1 MKINKPNF
9 WQDPKSFV
17 SLFLLHVT
25 FFVTIFIFLKKKIS
39 NEKKFKIPILC
50 IGNIYIGGTGKTPL
64 SIFIAE
70 ELKYLRKKPV
80 IIKKFY
86 ADHKDERLLIKRRNL
101 PLISEKYRENSL
113 SSAEKKYDLA
123 ILDDGFQDYKIKK
136 NMSILCFHSKQLI
149 GNGKIFPSGPLRE
162 SLNAVTRAQIAIIN
176 GNKSE
181 KFENKLLNIN
191 SNLQIIYSKY
201 KLTNKEKFNN
211 KNILAFAGIGNP
223 NNFFD
228 LLKSNG
234 LTVKKTLSFPD
245 HYNFK
250 KSEILKII
258 NIAKKENYTILTTE
272 KDFLRIEKH
281 KFSEINYCEV
291 ELEVLEKEKLIESI
305 KKIYD

>member
-1 MKINKPNF
+1 
-9 WQDPKSFV
+9 
-17 SLFLLHVT
+17 
-25 FFVTIFIFLKKKIS
+25 
-39 NEKKFKIPILC
+39 
-50 IGNIYIGGTGKTPL
+50 
-64 SIFIAE
+64 
-70 ELKYLRKKPV
+70 
-80 IIKKFY
+80 
-86 ADHKDERLLIKRRNL
+86 
-101 PLISEKYRENSL
+101 
-113 SSAEKKYDLA
+113 
-123 ILDDGFQDYKIKK
+123 
-136 NMSILCFHSKQLI
+136 MSILCFHSKQLI

-201 KLTNKEKFNN
+201 KLANKEKFKN

-234 LTVKKTLSFPD
+234 LTVTKTLSFPD

-272 KDFLRIEKH
+272 KDFLRIEEY
-281 KFSEINYCEV
+281 KFSEINYCKV
-291 ELEVLEKEKLIESI
+291 ELEVLEKEKFIESI

>member
-17 SLFLLHVT
+17 SLFLLPVT

-64 SIFIAE
+64 SIFIAK

-86 ADHKDERLLIKRRNL
+86 AEHKDERLLIKRRNL

-201 KLTNKEKFNN
+201 KLANKEKFKN

-272 KDFLRIEKH
+272 KDFLRIEEY

-291 ELEVLEKEKLIESI
+291 ELEVLEKEKFIESI